1 MRLNRKK
8 EVCMTT
14 NEIISKILSDYEGS
28 ALVRPDKTTFI
39 AIPTEEGTYIKV
51 AVSKLASKDVE
62 RKDGKVIPA
71 FNFETAIEN
80 YKTFIAEQEAKAEA
94 RANAPKKERVSKAD
108 PEKVKMRAERQ
119 AKLVAYLETISGMT
133 FTSTDIANT
142 CTDIYP
148 DGNVLNVGADLATIS
163 KSDERLTMEKIEGK
177 KHWTFNK

>member
-1 MRLNRKK
+1 
-8 EVCMTT
+8 MTT

-39 AIPTEEGTYIKV
+39 AVPTEEGTYIKI
-51 AVSKLASKDVE
+51 AVS
-62 RKDGKVIPA
+62 
-71 FNFETAIEN
+71 NFETAIKN
-80 YKTFIAEQEAKAEA
+80 YKIFLAEQEAKAEA

-119 AKLVAYLETISGMT
+119 AKLVAYLETIPGMT

>member
-1 MRLNRKK
+1 MRSNRKK

-39 AIPTEEGTYIKV
+39 AVPTEEGTYIKI

-71 FNFETAIEN
+71 FNFETAVEG
-80 YKTFIAEQEAKAEA
+80 YKAFVAEQEAKAEA

-148 DGNVLNVGADLATIS
+148 DGNVLNVGSDLRVIS
-163 KSDERLTMEKIEGK
+163 EANDHLTMEKVDGK
-177 KHWTFNK
+177 KHWTYNK

>member
-1 MRLNRKK
+1 MRSNRKK

-28 ALVRPDKTTFI
+28 ALVRPDKSTFI
-39 AIPTEEGTYIKV
+39 AVPTEEGTYIKI

-71 FNFETAIEN
+71 FNFETAVEG
-80 YKTFIAEQEAKAEA
+80 YKAFVAEQEAKAEA

-148 DGNVLNVGADLATIS
+148 DGNVLNVGSDLRAIS
-163 KSDERLTMEKIEGK
+163 EANDHLTMEKVDGK

>member
-1 MRLNRKK
+1 MRSNRKK
-8 EVCMTT
+8 EVRMTT

-28 ALVRPDKTTFI
+28 ALDRPDKTTFI

-51 AVSKLASKDVE
+51 AVSKLASKDVK
-62 RKDGKVIPA
+62 RNDGKVIPA

-80 YKTFIAEQEAKAEA
+80 YKAFVAEQEA

-119 AKLVAYLETISGMT
+119 AKLVAYLETIPGMT

-148 DGNVLNVGADLATIS
+148 DGNVLNVGSDLRVIS
-163 KSDERLTMEKIEGK
+163 ETNDHLTMEKVDGK
-177 KHWTFNK
+177 KHWTYNK

>member
-39 AIPTEEGTYIKV
+39 AVPTEEGTYIKI

-71 FNFETAIEN
+71 FNFETAVEG
-80 YKTFIAEQEAKAEA
+80 YKTFVAEQP
-94 RANAPKKERVSKAD
+94 RP
-108 PEKVKMRAERQ
+108 
-119 AKLVAYLETISGMT
+119 KLVPMPPRRSE
-133 FTSTDIANT
+133 
-142 CTDIYP
+142 YP
-148 DGNVLNVGADLATIS
+148 
-163 KSDERLTMEKIEGK
+163 RLTPKRSRCVQSVRLS
-177 KHWTFNK
+177 W

>member
-1 MRLNRKK
+1 MRQPRKK

-14 NEIISKILSDYEGS
+14 NEIVSKILADYEGS
-28 ALVRPDKTTFI
+28 ALVRPDKSTFI
-39 AIPTEEGTYIKV
+39 AVPTGDGTYIKV
-51 AVSKLASKDVE
+51 SVGKLAAKDVE

-71 FNFETAIEN
+71 FNFETAVAGYEAF
-80 YKTFIAEQEAKAEA
+80 KTEQAAKAEA
-94 RANAPKKERVSKAD
+94 RANAPKKERASKAD

-148 DGNVLNVGADLATIS
+148 DGNILNIGSDLAAIS
-163 KSDERLTMEKIEGK
+163 KTDERLVMEKIEGK

>member
-1 MRLNRKK
+1 
-8 EVCMTT
+8 MTT

-39 AIPTEEGTYIKV
+39 AVPTEEGTYIKI
-51 AVSKLASKDVE
+51 AVSK
-62 RKDGKVIPA
+62 
-71 FNFETAIEN
+71 FETAIKN
-80 YKTFIAEQEAKAEA
+80 YKIFLAEQEAKAEA

-119 AKLVAYLETISGMT
+119 AKLVAYLETIPGMT

>member
-1 MRLNRKK
+1 MRQPRKK

-14 NEIISKILSDYEGS
+14 NEIVSKILADYEGS
-28 ALVRPDKTTFI
+28 ALVRPDKSTFI
-39 AIPTEEGTYIKV
+39 AVPAEDGTYIKI

-71 FNFETAIEN
+71 FNFETAVAGYEAF
-80 YKTFIAEQEAKAEA
+80 KTEQEAKAEA
-94 RANAPKKERVSKAD
+94 RANAPKKERASKAD

-133 FTSTDIANT
+133 FTSTDIAST

-148 DGNVLNVGADLATIS
+148 DGNVLNIGSDLAAIS
-163 KSDERLTMEKIEGK
+163 KSDERLTMEKVEGK

>member
-28 ALVRPDKTTFI
+28 ALVRPAKTTFI
-39 AIPTEEGTYIKV
+39 AIPTEEGTYIKL
-51 AVSKLASKDVE
+51 AVTKRASKDVE

-148 DGNVLNVGADLATIS
+148 DGNVLNVGSDLRVIS
-163 KSDERLTMEKIEGK
+163 ETNDHLTMEKVDGK
-177 KHWTFNK
+177 KHWTYNK